1 MNKKILFLFLITFI
15 SLKQNFSFAQLES
28 NNLSKSLDSLFTDEF
43 FSSTI
48 AAVDIY
54 DLTENKRLYSKNEK
68 LLLRPASLQKIL
80 TTGAALLFL
89 NDYKFKT
96 SIYYDGE
103 IEDSICKGNLF
114 VLGGCDPLF
123 SLSDLDSLVKEIK
136 KYGIKKISGNLYGDI
151 SLIDSLYWG
160 EGWMWDDDPYPFAAY
175 LSPLSINGNSFK
187 IVYKPSNV
195 GEPAQIEIIPRTNY
209 FVITNTSLTTNL
221 DTSDFVITRSKLNR
235 QDKIFVSGKL
245 SITSKEDTLSF
256 SVVNPAKFF
265 LKLLAEKLNENGID
279 FSGNVEF
286 KNVPDNAE
294 EIFSFERNI
303 DTILVYTNKLSYN
316 LGAELI
322 LRALAFNYFE
332 KLGNA
337 KNGIRLIDSLIT
349 LADFNPQ
356 KFKIVDGSGLSF
368 YNLVSAELITSI
380 LKYFYYEKEDLFV
393 KLYNTFPISGYDG
406 TLKNRMLNSAAYR
419 KVRAKTGT
427 LSGVSN
433 LAGYMFN
440 HKNHLIAFS
449 IFMQNFVGNPKIARD
464 FQDKI
469 CEIIYNN

>member
-1 MNKKILFLFLITFI
+1 MNKKFLLLYLIVFT
-15 SLKQNFSFAQLES
+15 SAEQNFFFAQS
-28 NNLSKSLDSLFTDEF
+28 VNLSKSLDSLFADEF
-43 FSSTI
+43 FTSTI

-54 DLTENKRLYSKNEK
+54 DLTENKKLYSKNEK

-80 TTGAALLFL
+80 TTGTALLFL
-89 NDYKFKT
+89 DDYKFKT
-96 SIYYDGE
+96 KIYYDGE
-103 IEDSICKGNLF
+103 IEDSVCKGNLF

-123 SLSDLDSLVKEIK
+123 SLNDLDSLTKEIK
-136 KYGIKKISGNLYGDI
+136 KFGIKKISGNLYGDI
-151 SLIDSLYWG
+151 SMTDSLSWG

-175 LSPLSINGNSFK
+175 ISPLSINGNSFK
-187 IVYKPSNV
+187 VVYKPLNV
-195 GEPAQIEIIPRTNY
+195 GEPVQIEIIPKTNY
-209 FVITNTSLTTNL
+209 FEIVNTSSTTSF
-221 DTSDFVITRSKLNR
+221 DTSDFIITRSRLN
-235 QDKIFVSGKL
+235 DKEKIIVTGNL
-245 SITSKEDTLSF
+245 SINSKQDTLSF
-256 SVVNPAKFF
+256 SVVNPSKFF
-265 LKLLAEKLNENGID
+265 LKLFAEKLNENGIS
-279 FSGNVEF
+279 FNGNAEF
-286 KNVPDNAE
+286 KITPDNAK
-294 EIFSFERNI
+294 EIFSFERDI
-303 DTILVYTNKLSYN
+303 DSVLIYTNKTSYN

-322 LRALAFNYFE
+322 LRALANKYFG
-332 KLGNA
+332 KPA
-337 KNGIRLIDSLIT
+337 TTKNGIRFIDSLIT
-349 LADFNPQ
+349 LSSFNSH

-380 LKYFYYEKEDLFV
+380 LKYFYYEKQNLFV

-406 TLKNRMLNSAAYR
+406 TLKNRMRNSIVYR

-449 IFMQNFVGNPKIARD
+449 ILMQNFVTAPNTAKD

>member
-1 MNKKILFLFLITFI
+1 MNKRILFLFIIIFI
-15 SLKQNFSFAQLES
+15 SIGQNLSFAQSE
-28 NNLSKSLDSLFTDEF
+28 NLSKSLDSLFADEF
-43 FSSTI
+43 FTSTI
-48 AAVDIY
+48 VAVDIY
-54 DLTENKRLYSKNEK
+54 DLKENKRLYSKNEK

-89 NDYKFKT
+89 NNYKFKT
-96 SIYYDGE
+96 NIYYNGE

-123 SLSDLDSLVKEIK
+123 SLNDLDSLVKEIK

-151 SLIDSLYWG
+151 SLIDTLYWG

-187 IVYKPSNV
+187 IVYKPSSV
-195 GEPAQIEIIPRTNY
+195 GEPVQIEIIPRTKY
-209 FVITNTSLTTNL
+209 FDIVNASLTTNL
-221 DTSDFVITRSKLNR
+221 DSSDFFIKRISMNK
-235 QDKIFVSGKL
+235 QDKIFVSGNL
-245 SITSKEDTLSF
+245 SVNSKEDTVSF

-265 LKLLAEKLNENGID
+265 LTLFAEKLNENGIN
-279 FSGNVEF
+279 FSGNIEF
-286 KNVPDNAE
+286 KNVPENAE
-294 EIFSFERNI
+294 QIFSFERNI
-303 DTILVYTNKLSYN
+303 DTVLVHTNKVSYN

-322 LRALAFNYFE
+322 LRALAFNL
-332 KLGNA
+332 KKPSSA
-337 KNGIRLIDSLIT
+337 KDGIRLIDSLIT
-349 LADFNPQ
+349 LANFNPK

-368 YNLVSAELITSI
+368 YNLISAELITAV

-406 TLKNRMLNSAAYR
+406 TLKNRMINSAAYR

-440 HKNHLIAFS
+440 RKNHLIAFS
-449 IFMQNFVGNPKIARD
+449 ILIQNFVTELKTARY

>member
-1 MNKKILFLFLITFI
+1 MNKKFLLLYLLVFTSAEQNFLFA
-15 SLKQNFSFAQLES
+15 QSF
-28 NNLSKSLDSLFTDEF
+28 NLSKSLDSLFADEF
-43 FSSTI
+43 FTSTI

-54 DLTENKRLYSKNEK
+54 DLTENKKLYSKNEK

-80 TTGAALLFL
+80 TTGTALLFL
-89 NDYKFKT
+89 DDYKFKT
-96 SIYYDGE
+96 KIYYDGE
-103 IEDSICKGNLF
+103 IEDSVCKGNLF

-123 SLSDLDSLVKEIK
+123 SLNDLDSLTKEIK
-136 KYGIKKISGNLYGDI
+136 KFGIKKISGNLYGDI
-151 SLIDSLYWG
+151 SMTDSLFWG

-175 LSPLSINGNSFK
+175 ISPLSINGNSFK
-187 IVYKPSNV
+187 VVYKPLNV
-195 GEPAQIEIIPRTNY
+195 GEPFQIEIIPRTNY
-209 FVITNTSLTTNL
+209 FEIVNTSSTTSL
-221 DTSDFVITRSKLNR
+221 DTSDFIITRSRLN
-235 QDKIFVSGKL
+235 DKERILVTGNF
-245 SITSKEDTLSF
+245 SINSKQDTLSF
-256 SVVNPAKFF
+256 SVANPSKFF
-265 LKLLAEKLNENGID
+265 LKLFAEKLNENGIS
-279 FSGNVEF
+279 FSGNTEF
-286 KNVPDNAE
+286 KVIPDNAK
-294 EIFSFERNI
+294 EIFSFERDI
-303 DTILVYTNKLSYN
+303 DTVLIYTNKVSYN

-322 LRALAFNYFE
+322 LRALAHNYFG
-332 KLGNA
+332 KPA
-337 KNGIRLIDSLIT
+337 TTKNGILLIDSLIA
-349 LADFNPQ
+349 LSGFNSQ

-380 LKYFYYEKEDLFV
+380 LKYFYYEKENLFV

-406 TLKNRMLNSAAYR
+406 TLKNRMLNSVVYR

-449 IFMQNFVGNPKIARD
+449 ILMQNFVTAPNAARD